1 MDIVLGMSESLGIL
15 LPENFQTPFFA
26 RSVAEYWRRWHIT
39 LGVWMKEYVFYPVLR
54 SPFFT
59 GLNKSWRERF
69 GKKKGKQYATFAA
82 MFVLWLTVGIWHGGD
97 WKFVIGSGL
106 LHWFYIVTEEL
117 LAPACA
123 RFMAKFRID
132 PQGRTV
138 NALRVLRTFFLVCI
152 GDLFFRAASVGDAFA
167 MLGRAVSVWNPA
179 ILWNGALSGLG
190 LEWVELAIVLM
201 ALMLLC
207 AVSLL
212 QQTGSVRDRIGG
224 MALPVRWILWYALL
238 FGVIL
243 LGCYGP
249 GYSAGEFIYQGF

>member
-1 MDIVLGMSESLGIL
+1 ML
-15 LPENFQTPFFA
+15 F
-26 RSVAEYWRRWHIT
+26 RS
-39 LGVWMKEYVFYPVLR
+39 
-54 SPFFT
+54 
-59 GLNKSWRERF
+59 
-69 GKKKGKQYATFAA
+69 
-82 MFVLWLTVGIWHGGD
+82 
-97 WKFVIGSGL
+97 
-106 LHWFYIVTEEL
+106 
-117 LAPACA
+117 
-123 RFMAKFRID
+123 
-132 PQGRTV
+132 
-138 NALRVLRTFFLVCI
+138 
-152 GDLFFRAASVGDAFA
+152 AFA